1 MDFSKIKEIVI
12 PEGSVK
18 KIVAAGKVIWEKI
31 VAEGGLPSIYQRV
44 EYVEMTGT

>member
-12 PEGSVK
+12 PEGKVK
-18 KIVAAGKVIWEKI
+18 KIVAAGKVIWQKI
-31 VAEGGLPSIYQRV
+31 MAESVIPSTYQRV